1 MATSTIVLTICL
13 VLAVLIDI
21 FLIVRIS
28 VLRKMLNFFDGKL
41 KEIEK
46 RLLAKPNN
54 GVAYESENG
63 TNPETR
69 GPAQG

>member
-13 VLAVLIDI
+13 ILAVLMDI
-21 FLIVRIS
+21 FLMIRVS

-41 KEIEK
+41 AEIEK
-46 RLLAKPNN
+46 RLTTKPSN
-54 GVAYESENG
+54 GVKNERENG